1 MRQRNEIFILCCC
14 NRPQKYKGQNR
25 PPEIRLSGVPPI
37 VPIKTKKTQTKTTRL
52 NRPSQIRLTGV
63 PPIMHNIYIK
73 NKKTSNKTLRNTFI
87 RDPPSNAYKNH
98 LKIIII
104 KSQNRP
110 SDIRLAG
117 VPHPRMPIIKK
128 NQNRPS

>member
-1 MRQRNEIFILCCC
+1 MRQRNEIYILCCC

-52 NRPSQIRLTGV
+52 NRPSQIRFTGV

-87 RDPPSNAYKNH
+87 RDPPYNAYKNPKKRTKTTR
-98 LKIIII
+98 L
-104 KSQNRP
+104 NRP
-110 SDIRLAG
+110 SEIRFTG
-117 VPHPRMPIIKK
+117 VPPIMHIYI
-128 NQNRPS
+128 